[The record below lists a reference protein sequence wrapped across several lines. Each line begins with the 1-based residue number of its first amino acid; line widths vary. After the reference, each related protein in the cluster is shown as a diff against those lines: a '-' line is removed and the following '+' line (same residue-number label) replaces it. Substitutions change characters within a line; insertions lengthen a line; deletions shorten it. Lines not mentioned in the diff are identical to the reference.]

1 MARSISLVAVVGM
14 ATLLAGCSAT
24 SNTLFPSLSGEDPSQ
39 TRAQSQPQPQA
50 QAIPPS
56 PAERNSQPTL
66 SQASPSAGSNFRVRP
81 VTPGPST
88 GTEVG
93 RKVQGLREDVAKLQ
107 TAIAQENGTLQGI
120 RNQVLQ
126 TSQRYHA
133 TVGTISA
140 KLQTGTTPGNPELV
154 QKFNSALVDL
164 DQVSSQLTKL
174 NELGTQVAGSATQ
187 AAYLQETIQAT
198 YSLSGAVDEDHR
210 QLNVLGDDLSR
221 TSALIDRL
229 QNDVAQDI
237 STQANYVADER
248 RNLNALGQGVKTGHS
263 VGTGFSGFSSLSA
276 PAATGTRLSSS
287 AEFGGRG
294 RPLVVIRFDRRNV
307 DYQQTLHSVV
317 NRVLERDPGAAFDL
331 VAVMPAKDA
340 GQPSVATQARR
351 NAEGVMRSLT
361 GMGLPPSR
369 LTLSATSSPD
379 AQANEVRV
387 YVR

>member
-14 ATLLAGCSAT
+14 ATLLAGCSAA

-39 TRAQSQPQPQA
+39 SQAQSQPQPQA

-56 PAERNSQPTL
+56 PAERNAQPTL
-66 SQASPSAGSNFRVRP
+66 SQASPSAGANTFRVRP

-120 RNQVLQ
+120 RNQILQ

-133 TVGTISA
+133 TVGTINA
-140 KLQTGTTPGNPELV
+140 KLQAGTTPGNPELV

-263 VGTGFSGFSSLSA
+263 VGTGFSGLSA
-276 PAATGTRLSSS
+276 TPVATSTRLSSS
-287 AEFGGRG
+287 TEFAGRG

-331 VAVMPAKDA
+331 VAVTPARDA
-340 GQPSVATQARR
+340 GQPSAATQARR

-369 LTLSATSSPD
+369 LTLSATSSSD

>member
-39 TRAQSQPQPQA
+39 SRAQSQPPQT

-56 PAERNSQPTL
+56 PAERNAQPTL
-66 SQASPSAGSNFRVRP
+66 SQASPSAESNAFRPRP

-107 TAIAQENGTLQGI
+107 TAITQENGTLQGI
-120 RNQVLQ
+120 RNQILQ

-133 TVGTISA
+133 TVGTINA
-140 KLQTGTTPGNPELV
+140 KLQAGTTPGNPELV

-164 DQVSSQLTKL
+164 DLVSSQLTKL
-174 NELGTQVAGSATQ
+174 NELSTQVAGSATQ

-229 QNDVAQDI
+229 QNDVSQDI
-237 STQANYVADER
+237 STQANSVADER
-248 RNLNALGQGVKTGHS
+248 RNLNALGQGVKSGHI
-263 VGTGFSGFSSLSA
+263 VGTGFSGLSA
-276 PAATGTRLSSS
+276 PTATGTRLSSS
-287 AEFGGRG
+287 AEFAGRG

-361 GMGLPPSR
+361 GMGLSPSR

-379 AQANEVRV
+379 AEANEVRV
-387 YVR
+387 YLR

>member
-1 MARSISLVAVVGM
+1 
-14 ATLLAGCSAT
+14 
-24 SNTLFPSLSGEDPSQ
+24 LFPSLSGEDPSQ
-39 TRAQSQPQPQA
+39 SRAQSQPPQT

-56 PAERNSQPTL
+56 PAERNAQPTL
-66 SQASPSAGSNFRVRP
+66 SQASPSPGANAFRVRP

-174 NELGTQVAGSATQ
+174 NELSTQVAGSATQ

-229 QNDVAQDI
+229 QNDVSQDI

-263 VGTGFSGFSSLSA
+263 VGTGFSGLSA

-287 AEFGGRG
+287 AAFAGRG

-307 DYQQTLHSVV
+307 DYQQTLHSVI